1 MATFSASNVTVLEYK
16 CLTHLFTKIRD
27 EQTSPQEFA
36 FNANRI
42 MRILAEE
49 VSDLS
54 TTAGVS
60 DVNWTPLQKHPHGRG
75 VKDTQEIRTSL
86 AY

>member
-1 MATFSASNVTVLEYK
+1 
-16 CLTHLFTKIRD
+16 
-27 EQTSPQEFA
+27 
-36 FNANRI
+36 